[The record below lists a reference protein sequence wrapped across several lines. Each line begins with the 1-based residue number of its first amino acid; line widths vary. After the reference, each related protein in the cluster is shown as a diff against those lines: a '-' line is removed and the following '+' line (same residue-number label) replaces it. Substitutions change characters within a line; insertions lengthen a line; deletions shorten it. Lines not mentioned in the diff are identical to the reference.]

1 MLSPALD
8 FQNLR
13 VSEDIL
19 FILIFIQKLNQ
30 TEILN
35 KIATVVEET
44 PMEAVLLLMLLAPI
58 ELRSTRVA
66 LLATVAS

>member
-13 VSEDIL
+13 KIENIL
-19 FILIFIQKLNQ
+19 FILIFIQKVNQ
-30 TEILN
+30 TEILKMDN
-35 KIATVVEET
+35 KEET
-44 PMEAVLLLMLLAPI
+44 PMQAVLLLMLLLPI
-58 ELRSTRVA
+58 ELRLTRVA

>member
-13 VSEDIL
+13 ISEDIL

-35 KIATVVEET
+35 KMETMVET
-44 PMEAVLLLMLLAPI
+44 PMQAVLLLVLLAPI

>member
-13 VSEDIL
+13 KIENIL
-19 FILIFIQKLNQ
+19 FILIFIQKVNQ
-30 TEILN
+30 TEILKMDN
-35 KIATVVEET
+35 KKET
-44 PMEAVLLLMLLAPI
+44 PMQAVLLLMLLVPI
-58 ELRSTRVA
+58 ELRLTRVA

>member
-13 VSEDIL
+13 KIENIL
-19 FILIFIQKLNQ
+19 FILIFIQKVNQ
-30 TEILN
+30 TEILKMDN
-35 KIATVVEET
+35 KKET
-44 PMEAVLLLMLLAPI
+44 PMQSVLLLMLLVPI
-58 ELRSTRVA
+58 ELRLTRVA